1 MYYLKLVSALQL
13 LSACSSDFY
22 VLDKMKVLDFLANE
36 SPLSQPF
43 GGIYCAEILFTRI
56 DLDVI
61 GTVGMMKDSTGL
73 WGTGISTGVS
83 VGKA

>member
-36 SPLSQPF
+36 GPLSQPF
-43 GGIYCAEILFTRI
+43 GGIYCAEILFTY
-56 DLDVI
+56 LN
-61 GTVGMMKDSTGL
+61 
-73 WGTGISTGVS
+73 
-83 VGKA
+83 

>member
-36 SPLSQPF
+36 GPLSRPF

-73 WGTGISTGVS
+73 
-83 VGKA
+83 

>member
-13 LSACSSDFY
+13 LSARRSDFY
-22 VLDKMKVLDFLANE
+22 VPDKMKVLDFLANE
-36 SPLSQPF
+36 GPLSQPF
-43 GGIYCAEILFTRI
+43 GGIYCAEILFTWI

-61 GTVGMMKDSTGL
+61 GTVGMMKDSTGF